1 MATVTVVG
9 NANIETTIR
18 VEGFPLAYQPTRFA
32 PFGMASTVSAVGYNL
47 TKALSTLGHTVRLAS
62 IIGPDLPGQLI
73 QAQMQD
79 LQLDLA
85 YLVPIAG
92 ATPQSTVLYDAT
104 GARMVITDLKDVLTC
119 VYPPDLFQRAIT
131 GSDLVVLTNIAYCKP
146 LLPIVQQAGTIIAT
160 DIHAVT
166 HLDDPYHLPFL
177 QHATILF
184 LSGELLDVAHEMC
197 ADYLFAHYQTQIIVI
212 GLGARGGYLAVR
224 DPVIRT
230 YLPAVVT
237 RPVVQT
243 GGAGDALFA
252 AFLHGFLQG

>member
-85 YLVPIAG
+85 YLVPIA
-92 ATPQSTVLYDAT
+92 
-104 GARMVITDLKDVLTC
+104 
-119 VYPPDLFQRAIT
+119 
-131 GSDLVVLTNIAYCKP
+131 
-146 LLPIVQQAGTIIAT
+146 
-160 DIHAVT
+160 
-166 HLDDPYHLPFL
+166 
-177 QHATILF
+177 
-184 LSGELLDVAHEMC
+184 
-197 ADYLFAHYQTQIIVI
+197 
-212 GLGARGGYLAVR
+212 
-224 DPVIRT
+224 
-230 YLPAVVT
+230 
-237 RPVVQT
+237 
-243 GGAGDALFA
+243 
-252 AFLHGFLQG
+252 